1 MDRNPSPKRTKSYC
15 FCITRKRLLSL
26 WLALLLLFVAAGLG
40 AYAWLR
46 LQEERSLWEVIE
58 YAKLAVGVLGCILF
72 LIWGLGTAY
81 TAIRDAFFPGRSAL
95 AQSIRSQLPCP
106 EEAPDVRELFAM
118 VDQDIEENGLWFD
131 RVAVGKEWVLG
142 EQASFIPRIRVFFGR
157 DETTTRRRG
166 ERMITT
172 RILELHILDDRRQH
186 QMTTLRKPRELRALL
201 ECVSLRAPDALCRP
215 YREYASWCQKSD
227 TEWEDMLR
235 EYRVKQ
241 GEREMAD
248 FRYR

>member
-1 MDRNPSPKRTKSYC
+1 M
-15 FCITRKRLLSL
+15 
-26 WLALLLLFVAAGLG
+26 LG
-40 AYAWLR
+40 
-46 LQEERSLWEVIE
+46 
-58 YAKLAVGVLGCILF
+58 
-72 LIWGLGTAY
+72 
-81 TAIRDAFFPGRSAL
+81 D
-95 AQSIRSQLPCP
+95 
-106 EEAPDVRELFAM
+106 
-118 VDQDIEENGLWFD
+118 
-131 RVAVGKEWVLG
+131 
-142 EQASFIPRIRVFFGR
+142 QASFIPRIRVFFGR

-201 ECVSLRAPDALCRP
+201 ECISLRAPDALCRP

-248 FRYR
+248 FKYR